1 MSGERAFYV
10 LAYDLSD
17 DRRRAKIARLME
29 SLGERVQGSVFEAW
43 LTPAELN
50 RLIARTKKIL
60 NEREDSLRIYTLCA
74 ACRGKVR
81 VEGQGKPL
89 PPPDVVIV

>member
-1 MSGERAFYV
+1 MAERSFYV

-43 LTPAELN
+43 LNEAELN
-50 RLIARTKKIL
+50 RLIAKARKIM
-60 NEREDSLRIYTLCA
+60 NEREDSLRVYRLCG
-74 ACRGKVR
+74 ACRAKVR
-81 VEGQGKPL
+81 VVGEGRPL

>member
-43 LTPAELN
+43 LSEAELN
-50 RLIARTKKIL
+50 RLLAKAKKIL
-60 NEREDSLRIYTLCA
+60 HEKEDSLRVYQLCA

-81 VEGQGKPL
+81 VVGEGKPL

>member
-1 MSGERAFYV
+1 MAAERAFYV

-43 LTPAELN
+43 LSEAELN
-50 RLIARTKKIL
+50 RLLTKAKKIL
-60 NEREDSLRIYTLCA
+60 HEKEDSLRVYLLCA

-81 VEGQGKPL
+81 VVGQGKPL

>member
-1 MSGERAFYV
+1 MSNERTFYV

-29 SLGERVQGSVFEAW
+29 SMGERVQGSVFEAW

-50 RLIARTKKIL
+50 RLIAKAKKVM
-60 NEREDSLRIYTLCA
+60 NEREDSLRIYALCA
-74 ACRGKVR
+74 ACRGKIR

-89 PPPDVVIV
+89 APPDVVIV

>member
-1 MSGERAFYV
+1 MADERAFYV

-43 LTPAELN
+43 LTPGELN
-50 RLIARTKKIL
+50 RLVAKAKKVM
-60 NEREDSLRIYTLCA
+60 NEREDSLRIYPLCA
-74 ACRGKVR
+74 ACRPKIR
-81 VEGQGKPL
+81 VEGEGKPL
-89 PPPDVVIV
+89 LPPDVVIV

>member
-1 MSGERAFYV
+1 MSTERAFYV

-43 LTPAELN
+43 LTPPELN
-50 RLIARTKKIL
+50 RLVAKAKKIL
-60 NEREDSLRIYTLCA
+60 HEREDSLRIYMLCA
-74 ACRGKVR
+74 ACRGKIR

>member
-1 MSGERAFYV
+1 MSTERAFYV

-50 RLIARTKKIL
+50 RLVAKAKKIL
-60 NEREDSLRIYTLCA
+60 HEREDSLRIYMLCA
-74 ACRGKVR
+74 ACRGKIR